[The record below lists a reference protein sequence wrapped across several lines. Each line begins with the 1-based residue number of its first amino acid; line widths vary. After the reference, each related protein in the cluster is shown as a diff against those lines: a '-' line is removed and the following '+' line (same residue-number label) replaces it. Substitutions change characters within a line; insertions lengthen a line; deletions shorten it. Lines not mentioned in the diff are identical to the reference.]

1 MAGPHPCRRFPV
13 SSPHV
18 FSSSWDGSRAYLET
32 VTGVLYVL
40 SGREI
45 VSLRVQGQGISSND
59 SLRVAEALAA
69 IVAPELLH

>member
-1 MAGPHPCRRFPV
+1 
-13 SSPHV
+13 
-18 FSSSWDGSRAYLET
+18 